1 MKKRNKSERKGKQFR
16 RIRSKE
22 WERERV
28 KKKKKSQESGANLEE
43 ISVLMNVFDS
53 FKTFVMKREA
63 KIWLALI
70 QWLFKCFFELLM
82 VRKKR
87 ERERER
93 ERWEYKEWKKIIEI
107 EGHLMKKKR

>member
-1 MKKRNKSERKGKQFR
+1 
-16 RIRSKE
+16 
-22 WERERV
+22 
-28 KKKKKSQESGANLEE
+28 
-43 ISVLMNVFDS
+43 MNVFDS

-93 ERWEYKEWKKIIEI
+93 ER
-107 EGHLMKKKR
+107 